1 MEGNNRINRVTRDR
15 SLSFEIDS
23 LALLKELRNNT
34 HNNRLLF
41 VESNSNS
48 IIAEDSSRTTKSV
61 NDLKPMVSLTRES
74 SPSSAELQIME
85 FEKTPEKNNKKTA
98 ILDKKSKREDSFN
111 SYRSISPSQFSP
123 LRKKEQFARCLLDRE
138 QLGDKEDES
147 SSKEANL
154 PKDLPQIVTESKKKP
169 KRKNNHESRVK
180 EMFSKAEICQEDMTD
195 MSQSANADRTS
206 EMTQKRS
213 NFIET

>member
-1 MEGNNRINRVTRDR
+1 MNRATRDR

-74 SPSSAELQIME
+74 SPSSAELEIME
-85 FEKTPEKNNKKTA
+85 FEKTPENNNKKTA
-98 ILDKKSKREDSFN
+98 VFDKKSKREDSFN

-123 LRKKEQFARCLLDRE
+123 LRKKEQFVECLLDRE
-138 QLGDKEDES
+138 QQLGNKEDES
-147 SSKEANL
+147 NKEDNL
-154 PKDLPQIVTESKKKP
+154 KKDLQFAKDSKKKP
-169 KRKNNHESRVK
+169 KGNNKNNNSIESRVK

-195 MSQSANADRTS
+195 ISQSGNAKRTS
-206 EMTQKRS
+206 EITQKRS
-213 NFIET
+213 NFLET

>member
-1 MEGNNRINRVTRDR
+1 MEGNNRMNRATRDR

-74 SPSSAELQIME
+74 SPSSAELEIME
-85 FEKTPEKNNKKTA
+85 FEKTPENNNKKTA
-98 ILDKKSKREDSFN
+98 VFDKKSKREDSFN
-111 SYRSISPSQFSP
+111 SYRSISPS
-123 LRKKEQFARCLLDRE
+123 
-138 QLGDKEDES
+138 
-147 SSKEANL
+147 
-154 PKDLPQIVTESKKKP
+154 
-169 KRKNNHESRVK
+169 
-180 EMFSKAEICQEDMTD
+180 
-195 MSQSANADRTS
+195 
-206 EMTQKRS
+206 
-213 NFIET
+213 